1 MFDFSNVTGW
11 IHDLLSSFMADWLVV
26 ITECVLI
33 GLGLLLAYALLAL
46 FYIYFERKVCA
57 AFQCRLGPNRVGPF
71 GLLQSFADMF
81 KILIKELISL
91 KHTDKFLFALA
102 PYLVIAASMLA
113 FAVLPWGN
121 GLQII
126 DFNIGIFFLIAV
138 SSIGVLGIL
147 LAGWSSNNKFT
158 LIGALRSGAQM
169 VSYELSIGLSVITM
183 VAYAGTMSVTGIVEA
198 QSDCW
203 FIFSGHIPAIIAF
216 IIYMIAGT
224 AETNRGPF
232 DLPEAESELTAGYHT
247 EYSGIHFGFFYLAEY
262 LNLFIVAGV
271 ASLLF
276 FGGWMPL
283 HIPGWEGFNDVM
295 DVIPTPIWF
304 IGKAVVLSFVII
316 WFKWTFPRLRI
327 DQLLALEWKYL
338 LPINLFN
345 LVLMVLVI
353 IYGLHGPVCP
363 VIE

>member
-1 MFDFSNVTGW
+1 MYDFSQVTSW
-11 IHDLLSSFMADWLVV
+11 IHELLLTIMPEWLAVT
-26 ITECVLI
+26 IECVAI
-33 GLGLLLAYALLAL
+33 GLILLTVYALLAL

-81 KILIKELISL
+81 KMLIKEIIRL
-91 KHTDKFLFALA
+91 KNTDRFLFALA
-102 PYLVIAASMLA
+102 PYLVILASMLS
-113 FAVLPWGN
+113 FAVLPWGE
-121 GLQII
+121 GMQII

-169 VSYELSIGLSVITM
+169 VSYELSIGLSVLTM
-183 VAYAGTMSVTGIVEA
+183 VAFAGTMSVTGIVDA
-198 QSDCW
+198 QANMW
-203 FIFSGHIPAIIAF
+203 FIFSGHIPAVIAF
-216 IIYMIAGT
+216 VIYLIAGT

-247 EYSGIHFGFFYLAEY
+247 EYSGLHFGYFYLAEY
-262 LNLFIVAGV
+262 LNLFIVSGV
-271 ASLLF
+271 AALLF
-276 FGGWMPL
+276 FGGWQPL
-283 HIPGWEGFNDVM
+283 HIPGWESFNNVM
-295 DVIPTPIWF
+295 AYIPPTVWF
-304 IGKAVVLSFVII
+304 VGKAIALSFIII

-327 DQLLALEWKYL
+327 DQLLNLEWKYL

-345 LVLMVLVI
+345 LVLMVIVI
-353 IYGLHGPVCP
+353 VYQLHF
-363 VIE
+363 

>member
-1 MFDFSNVTGW
+1 MFDFFFFFNW
-11 IHDLLSSFMADWLVV
+11 IHSTLLGFMPEWLAV
-26 ITECVLI
+26 TAECVLI
-33 GLGLLLAYALLAL
+33 GVVLLLVYALLAL

-81 KILIKELISL
+81 KMLIKELISL
-91 KHTDKFLFALA
+91 NYTDKFLFALA
-102 PYLVIAASMLA
+102 PYLVILASMLA

-121 GLQII
+121 GLQVL
-126 DFNIGIFFLIAV
+126 DFNIGIFFLMAV

-169 VSYELSIGLSVITM
+169 VSYELSIGLSILTM
-183 VAYAGTMSVTGIVEA
+183 VVFAGTMSVTEIVQA
-198 QSDCW
+198 QSNTW
-203 FIFSGHIPAIIAF
+203 FIISGHIPAIIAF
-216 IIYMIAGT
+216 IIYLIAGT

-262 LNLFIVAGV
+262 LNLFIVSGV
-271 ASLLF
+271 ATLLF

-283 HIPGWEGFNDVM
+283 HIPGWEGFNTVM
-295 DVIPTPIWF
+295 DYIPSVIWF
-304 IGKAVVLSFVII
+304 IGKAVVISFIII

-327 DQLLALEWKYL
+327 DQMLSLEWKYL
-338 LPINLFN
+338 LPINLVN
-345 LVLMVLVI
+345 LVLMVLI
-353 IYGLHGPVCP
+353 IVYGIHL
-363 VIE
+363 

>member
-1 MFDFSNVTGW
+1 MFDFSVVTSFIHNFLMTYLPGW
-11 IHDLLSSFMADWLVV
+11 LT
-26 ITECVLI
+26 ITVECVLI
-33 GLGLLLAYALLAL
+33 GVCLLLAYSVLAL
-46 FYIYFERKVCA
+46 FYIWFERKVCA
-57 AFQCRLGPNRVGPF
+57 AFQCRLGPNRVGPW
-71 GLLQSFADMF
+71 GLLQSVADMF

-91 KHTDKFLFALA
+91 NHIDKFLFALA
-102 PYLVIAASMLA
+102 PYLVILASMLG

-126 DFNIGIFFLIAV
+126 DFNIGIFFLIAC

-169 VSYELSIGLSVITM
+169 VSYELSVGLSVLTM
-183 VAYAGTMSVTGIVEA
+183 VAFAGSMSVVDIVEA
-198 QSDCW
+198 QRDGW
-203 FIFSGHIPAIIAF
+203 FIVTAHIPAIIAF
-216 IIYMIAGT
+216 VIYMIAGT

-283 HIPGWEGFNDVM
+283 HIPGWDSFNAVM
-295 DVIPTPIWF
+295 DYIPSVIWF
-304 IGKAVVLSFVII
+304 LGKAVALSFIII

-327 DQLLALEWKYL
+327 DQLLSLEWKYL

-353 IYGLHGPVCP
+353 VCGFHL
-363 VIE
+363 

>member
-1 MFDFSNVTGW
+1 M
-11 IHDLLSSFMADWLVV
+11 
-26 ITECVLI
+26 
-33 GLGLLLAYALLAL
+33 
-46 FYIYFERKVCA
+46 
-57 AFQCRLGPNRVGPF
+57 
-71 GLLQSFADMF
+71 
-81 KILIKELISL
+81 LIKELITL
-91 KHTDKFLFALA
+91 KNIDKFLFALA
-102 PYLVIAASMLA
+102 PYLVIIASMLS
-113 FAVLPWGN
+113 FAVLPWGK

-169 VSYELSIGLSVITM
+169 VSYELSIGLSVLTM
-183 VAYAGTMSVTGIVEA
+183 VAFAGTMSVTGIVEA
-198 QSDCW
+198 QENLW
-203 FIFSGHIPAIIAF
+203 FIFSGHVPAIIAF
-216 IIYMIAGT
+216 VIYLIAGT

-247 EYSGIHFGFFYLAEY
+247 EYSGMHFGFFYLAEY
-262 LNLFIVAGV
+262 LNLFIVSGV
-271 ASLLF
+271 ATLLF

-283 HIPGWEGFNDVM
+283 HIPGWEGFNQVM
-295 DVIPTPIWF
+295 DYIPSIVWF
-304 IGKAVVLSFVII
+304 VGKAIAISFIII
-316 WFKWTFPRLRI
+316 WFKWSFPRLRI

-353 IYGLHGPVCP
+353 VYGLHF
-363 VIE
+363 

>member
-1 MFDFSNVTGW
+1 MFDFSLFTNW
-11 IHDLLSSFMADWLVV
+11 IHTTLSSLMPEWLT
-26 ITECVLI
+26 ITTECVLI
-33 GLGLLLAYALLAL
+33 GVALLLTYSLLAL

-57 AFQCRLGPNRVGPF
+57 AFQCRLGPNRVGPM

-81 KILIKELISL
+81 KMLIKEIISL
-91 KHTDKFLFALA
+91 NHTDKFLFALA
-102 PYLVIAASMLA
+102 PYLVILASMLA

-121 GLQII
+121 GLQVI

-169 VSYELSIGLSVITM
+169 VSYELSIGLSVLTM
-183 VAYAGTMSVTGIVEA
+183 VCFAGSMSVGDIVEA
-198 QSDCW
+198 QSGLW

-216 IIYMIAGT
+216 IIYLIAGT

-262 LNLFIVAGV
+262 LNLFIVSGI
-271 ASLLF
+271 ASLMFL
-276 FGGWMPL
+276 GGWMPL
-283 HIPGWEGFNDVM
+283 HIPGWDGFNAVM
-295 DVIPTPIWF
+295 DFIPSPVWF
-304 IGKAVVLSFVII
+304 LLKAFFISFVII
-316 WFKWTFPRLRI
+316 WFKWTFPRVRI
-327 DQLLALEWKYL
+327 DQMLSFEWKYL
-338 LPINLFN
+338 MPFSLAN
-345 LVLMVLVI
+345 LVLMAVFVAF
-353 IYGLHGPVCP
+353 GWHF
-363 VIE
+363 

>member
-1 MFDFSNVTGW
+1 MFDFSALTNW
-11 IHDLLSSFMADWLVV
+11 IHAGLLSFMPEWLAVT
-26 ITECVLI
+26 TECVLI
-33 GLGLLLAYALLAL
+33 GLVLLTVYALLAL
-46 FYIYFERKVCA
+46 FYIYYERKVCA
-57 AFQCRLGPNRVGPF
+57 AFQCRLGPDRVGPM

-81 KILIKELISL
+81 KMLIKELISL

-102 PYLVIAASMLA
+102 PYLVILASMLA

-121 GLQII
+121 GLQVI

-169 VSYELSIGLSVITM
+169 VSYELSIGLSVLTM
-183 VAYAGTMSVTGIVEA
+183 VCLAGTMSVGGIVEE
-198 QSDCW
+198 QRDLW

-216 IIYMIAGT
+216 IIYLIAGT

-247 EYSGIHFGFFYLAEY
+247 EYSGMHFGFFYLAEY
-262 LNLFIVAGV
+262 LNLFIVSGV
-271 ASLLF
+271 AALLF

-283 HIPGWEGFNDVM
+283 HITGWDAFNHVM
-295 DVIPTPIWF
+295 DYIPSVIWF
-304 IGKAVVLSFVII
+304 VGKAVVISFIII

-327 DQLLALEWKYL
+327 DQMLSLEWKYL

-345 LVLMVLVI
+345 LVLMVLVVV
-353 IYGLHGPVCP
+353 YGLHF
-363 VIE
+363 

>member
-1 MFDFSNVTGW
+1 MFDFSIITDW
-11 IHDLLSSFMADWLVV
+11 INNFLGGFMPHWLVV
-26 ITECVLI
+26 TVECILVGI
-33 GLGLLLAYALLAL
+33 GLLLLYALLAL
-46 FYIYFERKVCA
+46 FYIYYERKVCA
-57 AFQCRLGPNRVGPF
+57 AFQCRLGPNRVGPW

-81 KILIKELISL
+81 KILIKELITL
-91 KHTDKFLFALA
+91 NHTDKFLFALA
-102 PYLVIAASMLA
+102 PYLVIIASMLA
-113 FAVLPWGN
+113 FAVLPWGK

-158 LIGALRSGAQM
+158 LIGAMRSGAQM
-169 VSYELSIGLSVITM
+169 VSYELSIGLSVLTM
-183 VAYAGTMSVTGIVEA
+183 VAFAGTMSIGGIVEA
-198 QSDCW
+198 QNRLW

-262 LNLFIVAGV
+262 LNLFVVSGV

-276 FGGWMPL
+276 LGGWMPL
-283 HIPGWEGFNDVM
+283 HIPGWESFNHVM
-295 DVIPTPIWF
+295 DWIPGVIWF
-304 IGKAVVLSFVII
+304 LGKAFLLSFVII

-338 LPINLFN
+338 LPINLVN
-345 LVLMVLVI
+345 LILMVLI
-353 IYGLHGPVCP
+353 IVYGLR
-363 VIE
+363 I